1 MSTARENHKQLG
13 ARGEDLALGYLRGKG
28 YTLVEKNFRNRSGEI
43 DLILDSPEGVL
54 VFVEVKTDRSGQAGI
69 PEGWVQAK
77 KMRQLQRLAQRF
89 CWEKK
94 QMERDMRFD
103 VVGIS
108 LRQNGEPEIR
118 HLENAFLP
126 DASGYF

>member
-1 MSTARENHKQLG
+1 MTVLRENHKQLG
-13 ARGEDLALGYLRGKG
+13 ARGEALALEHLLGKG
-28 YTLVEKNFRNRSGEI
+28 YRLREKNFRNRAGEI
-43 DLILDSPEGVL
+43 DLIVDSPEGTL

-89 CWEKK
+89 CHERG
-94 QMERDMRFD
+94 QTERDMRFD

-108 LRQNGEPEIR
+108 LRENGAPEIR

-126 DASGYF
+126 DASGYY